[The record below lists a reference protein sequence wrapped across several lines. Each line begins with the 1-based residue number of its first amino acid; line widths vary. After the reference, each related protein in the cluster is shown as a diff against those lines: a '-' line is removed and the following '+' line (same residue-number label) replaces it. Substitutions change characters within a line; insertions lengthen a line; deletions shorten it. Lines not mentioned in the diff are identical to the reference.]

1 MVTEMD
7 SMKGHRKARRGSALT
22 RVVCEQCASVH
33 ASRVRS
39 RWLGTK
45 DDSSLAVDP
54 IIDGMVISESAETPV
69 SLKEPAMYGVW

>member
-1 MVTEMD
+1 MLVTPSGNILSLFRLD
-7 SMKGHRKARRGSALT
+7 GDISMSAVPKST
-22 RVVCEQCASVH
+22 FVCSWRDPVTP
-33 ASRVRS
+33 
-39 RWLGTK
+39 WLGTK